1 MAREHSES
9 GLVVGLVVA
18 DLAHVGLLAGV
29 AAAILTAGAALLPD
43 LDHPSATAA
52 RTFGPVT
59 KYIAQ
64 RLDHFGY
71 WTWECTHTRYD
82 RRPRDGHRTITHTT
96 VFAML
101 AGVAFGAVAIAGMWA
116 ILAELLV
123 LTSLAVRGLAARG
136 SRELRMGRG
145 SGARVTVV
153 VKRKR
158 RRGRRFRITMV
169 NVTAVGASLAALIYT
184 LDPALNPLLVGEC
197 VALGCWV
204 HCLGDSLTLY
214 GCPWLWPLTIKGQ
227 RWYLIGTP
235 RLMRFRTG
243 TDEFDGE
250 DRVRIM
256 LHIGTI
262 AAGIGLL
269 PGAYPWIWQSATA
282 FIH

>member
-18 DLAHVGLLAGV
+18 DLAHVGILAGI

-59 KYIAQ
+59 RYIAQ
-64 RLDHFGY
+64 RVDHFGY

-82 RRPRDGHRTITHTT
+82 RQPRDGHRTITHTT
-96 VFAML
+96 VFAVL
-101 AGVAFGAVAIAGMWA
+101 AGVIFGAVAIAGMWA

-136 SRELRMGRG
+136 SRELRA
-145 SGARVTVV
+145 S
-153 VKRKR
+153 RKR
-158 RRGRRFRITMV
+158 RRGRRFRATMA

-184 LDPALNPLLVGEC
+184 LDPALDPLLVGEC

-214 GCPWLWPLTIKGQ
+214 GCPWLWPLKIKGQ

-235 RLMRFRTG
+235 QALRFRTG

-256 LHIGTI
+256 LHIGAI
-262 AAGIGLL
+262 AAAIGLL
-269 PGAYPWIWQSATA
+269 PGAYSWIWQSATA
-282 FIH
+282 FIR